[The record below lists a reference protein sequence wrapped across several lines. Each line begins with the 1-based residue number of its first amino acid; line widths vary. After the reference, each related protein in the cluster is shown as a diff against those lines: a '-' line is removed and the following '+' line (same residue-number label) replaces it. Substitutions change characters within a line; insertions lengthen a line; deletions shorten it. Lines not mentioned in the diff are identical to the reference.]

1 MKSLK
6 EIFISKKLKYRKYI
20 DNNLAPKK
28 FNSGCDIILHEYDSI
43 YEKYLEKFRHKNIN
57 FCEIGI
63 LCGDKLD
70 LFDEYFDNAT
80 FYGYDINIDIIKK
93 YQPEDFFKK
102 INIKKLDSRNPNE
115 TKAIKETFDIIIDDG
130 CHKPSS
136 IINTFNNFYEK
147 VNKNGIYFIE
157 DVNKG
162 RLKHV
167 EKFLKDKNIKYTFE
181 IKPNKP
187 CGIIIIQK

>member
-1 MKSLK
+1 MKSIK
-6 EIFISKKLKYRKYI
+6 EIFLSKQLTYRDHI
-20 DNNLAPKK
+20 DNNLARRK

-43 YEKYLEKFRHKNIN
+43 YEKYLEKFRNKTIN

-63 LCGDKLD
+63 LCGDKLV
-70 LFDEYFDNAT
+70 LFDEYFEDAT

-93 YQPEDFFKK
+93 YQPEDFLKK
-102 INIKKLDSRNPNE
+102 INIKKLDSRNSNE

-136 IINTFNNFYEK
+136 IISTFNNFYGK

-167 EKFLKDKNIKYTFE
+167 EDFLKDKNIKYTFE